1 MAILITYRRKLAS
14 GCHRTLTVEVP
25 ATPTEWDDVK
35 DRSLAWALSQGR
47 GAIKVL
53 GNIGLAAEA
62 AELQEDAR
70 EELSTE
76 WAKTAVATARQ
87 VAQAILCEKGART
100 SDRARHATAAVRGGG
115 KLVR

>member
-1 MAILITYRRKLAS
+1 MAIVITYRRTLAS
-14 GCHRTLTVEVP
+14 GNHRTISVEVP
-25 ATPTEWDDVK
+25 ASPEQWDDVK
-35 DRSLAWALSQGR
+35 DRSTAWALSQGR

-53 GNIGLAAEA
+53 GNVGLAAEA

-70 EELSTE
+70 EELKAE
-76 WAKTAVATARQ
+76 WAMTAVATARQ
-87 VAQAILCEKGART
+87 VAQAIMSVKGART